1 MSWWSVSNQRTHK
14 KYNLWRNDDMYVVSN
29 TRNPMLNTANPRMKK
44 GYENTLTALQSSGKP
59 TTVKVT
65 LKLNVYEFIFPEK
78 VSAKIFCD
86 VMRKR
91 TLIVFLSDRAITSFC
106 RNPLWKIGDIRC
118 KWITTQ
124 EIKCCSNALHFC
136 SSSLNYHFFFSK
148 IIWHSSQ
155 DFKIVLTPPLFLHA
169 APSLLPLLVRNLWK

>member
-1 MSWWSVSNQRTHK
+1 
-14 KYNLWRNDDMYVVSN
+14 MYVVSN

-91 TLIVFLSDRAITSFC
+91 TLIVFLSDRVITSFC
-106 RNPLWKIGDIRC
+106 RNPL
-118 KWITTQ
+118 
-124 EIKCCSNALHFC
+124 
-136 SSSLNYHFFFSK
+136 
-148 IIWHSSQ
+148 
-155 DFKIVLTPPLFLHA
+155 
-169 APSLLPLLVRNLWK
+169 

>member
-1 MSWWSVSNQRTHK
+1 MLQITIWQNSPKGHNCLSKSRLSLAQTRCH
-14 KYNLWRNDDMYVVSN
+14 DDLYQISAHTKNTIYEETMIFMYVVSN

-136 SSSLNYHFFFSK
+136 SSSLNYHFFFQK
-148 IIWHSSQ
+148 
-155 DFKIVLTPPLFLHA
+155 
-169 APSLLPLLVRNLWK
+169 